1 MDQGE
6 QEAEVSYDWRL
17 LGWILGFI
25 WPYRAAFLFSLV
37 LMPLNTAM
45 VLAQPYM
52 VKLTIDLFLARRP
65 GMHPPS
71 WLAHLLRL
79 AGPGHGLAV
88 IGGIYTVLL
97 VGDFASFYGQ
107 FYLTMVVAQYS
118 LSDLRMALFR
128 HVERLPMAF
137 FDRNPVGRLVSRMTT
152 DIDAINEMFGSGSL
166 TLLMDLLTLTGIVVI
181 MFSLDPRL
189 ALWAMCAIPPLTLIL
204 RFFQVRARRVY
215 RDIRERLAALN
226 SYLSEAIGGIAI
238 VQLFARQDETNREFD
253 QLNLRARDSQMM
265 ANVYEAGL
273 FATIEAVSSITVGLI
288 LWKGGGDALRRAIG
302 LGTLVAFI
310 DYAQRF
316 FLPLRDVSS

>member
-45 VLAQPYM
+45 V
-52 VKLTIDLFLARRP
+52 LARRP

-118 LSDLRMALFR
+118 LSDLRLALFR

-215 RDIRERLAALN
+215 RDIR
-226 SYLSEAIGGIAI
+226 
-238 VQLFARQDETNREFD
+238 
-253 QLNLRARDSQMM
+253 
-265 ANVYEAGL
+265 
-273 FATIEAVSSITVGLI
+273 
-288 LWKGGGDALRRAIG
+288 
-302 LGTLVAFI
+302 
-310 DYAQRF
+310 
-316 FLPLRDVSS
+316 